1 MVPSAAAGPLRIA
14 EVIKTVAENVTRFEL
29 SADRKK
35 LLLQREK
42 EMLLADAT
50 VEKPDP
56 KKSLVDLAGWT
67 FAVNPRD
74 EWRQMF
80 VDAWRL
86 ERDYF
91 YDRGMHGLNWP
102 AIRQRY
108 EPLLPRVTD
117 RNELDDLIAQM
128 VSELSALHIFV
139 TGGDARKG
147 PDDIA
152 IGRLGAAL
160 VRDVK
165 AGGYRVERVYRHDP
179 DEPERASPLAR
190 PGVDVK
196 AGDIIV
202 SVDGSPT
209 LAAADIGELLRQK
222 VGRQVLLGIKTAKAE
237 QRKVVVKPIG
247 FIEDYD
253 LRYHEWEYSRRLAT
267 DDLGGGDIGY
277 LHLRAMGAGDF
288 ESWARGY
295 FPAFAK
301 GGLIIDVRNNRAVT
315 STHGSSGGCYA
326 RRGSTGTSASAGR
339 TSGICSTRSAVTW

>member
-1 MVPSAAAGPLRIA
+1 VTEKVLFWLAFQPGEDHKGNVEAVTIGHDEP
-14 EVIKTVAENVTRFEL
+14 EVKTVADNVTGFEL

-91 YDRGMHGLNWP
+91 YDREMHGLNWP

-139 TGGDARKG
+139 TGGDVRKG

-160 VRDVK
+160 ARDVK

-196 AGDIIV
+196 AGDSIV
-202 SVDGSPT
+202 SVDDSPT
-209 LAAADIGELLRQK
+209 LAAADNGELLRQK
-222 VGRQVLLGIKTAKAE
+222 VGRQVLLGSKTAKAE
-237 QRKVVVKPIG
+237 QRKVVVVPMSSMDEG
-247 FIEDYD
+247 D
-253 LRYHEWEYSRRLAT
+253 LRYHEWEYSRRRRHRLSPSA
-267 DDLGGGDIGY
+267 GDGRRR
-277 LHLRAMGAGDF
+277 LRVLGAGVLPTI
-288 ESWARGY
+288 RQ
-295 FPAFAK
+295 
-301 GGLIIDVRNNRAVT
+301 RR
-315 STHGSSGGCYA
+315 THHRCA
-326 RRGSTGTSASAGR
+326 E
-339 TSGICSTRSAVTW
+339 